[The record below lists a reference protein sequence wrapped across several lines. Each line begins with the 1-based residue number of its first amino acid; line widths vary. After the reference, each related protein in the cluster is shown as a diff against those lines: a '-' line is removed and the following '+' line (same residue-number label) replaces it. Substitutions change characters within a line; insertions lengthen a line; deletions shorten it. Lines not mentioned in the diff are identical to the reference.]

1 MKKILGIVVLGLFW
15 FNTLPAKIIKLN
27 QEISLDVPETHNL
40 MKFDN
45 DQSSEKLL
53 YGVGELFSS
62 LDELELDLFL
72 TGPSNLLD
80 IIKAIVDGIEAE
92 NLEIFQ
98 TLIKEA
104 EKKDFYDLGD
114 QRAIKWLGKELKKIA
129 KKEKIDFY
137 TYIFYAK
144 KKIDEIDDIELREFF
159 DLHKNMDKS
168 DLSKATKEYKKY
180 LTQWAG
186 DGKTFL
192 LNEEVSLVLKKF
204 KLSKINNQVF
214 LRSDFTMSY
223 LHAMN
228 IPMNLLISFKN
239 DHILLIVS
247 ECWVNCSKQTSKFE
261 KMIKPLFSNNVQIQK
276 TTSSTS
282 NNDDLAEKLKIL
294 NELYKSG
301 VLTKEE
307 FTKAKKKLLN

>member
-1 MKKILGIVVLGLFW
+1 MENKNYKNIGFTKNIIICIYDLLLLFSVLF
-15 FNTLPAKIIKLN
+15 FFTLPLMMFSDGEGIKQN
-27 QEISLDVPETHNL
+27 
-40 MKFDN
+40 
-45 DQSSEKLL
+45 
-53 YGVGELFSS
+53 
-62 LDELELDLFL
+62 
-72 TGPSNLLD
+72 
-80 IIKAIVDGIEAE
+80 
-92 NLEIFQ
+92 
-98 TLIKEA
+98 
-104 EKKDFYDLGD
+104 
-114 QRAIKWLGKELKKIA
+114 
-129 KKEKIDFY
+129 
-137 TYIFYAK
+137 IFYAK

-168 DLSKATKEYKKY
+168 DLSNATKEYKKY

-261 KMIKPLFSNNVQIQK
+261 KMIKPLFSN
-276 TTSSTS
+276 
-282 NNDDLAEKLKIL
+282 
-294 NELYKSG
+294 
-301 VLTKEE
+301 
-307 FTKAKKKLLN
+307 